1 LTKKEI
7 EKIIDGLDY
16 LELKS
21 EQIIDEAI
29 GQLTKQ
35 MLEDYEKN
43 GKVPIKMTNFELYQH
58 SIKLLKLIKEEIIKS
73 EGFGIDREE
82 R

>member
-1 LTKKEI
+1 MTKKEI

>member
-1 LTKKEI
+1 MTKKEI

-21 EQIIDEAI
+21 EQVIDEAI
-29 GQLTKQ
+29 EQLTKQ

-58 SIKLLKLIKEEIIKS
+58 SIKLLKLIKREIINKS
-73 EGFGIDREE
+73 EGFEIKE
-82 R
+82 